1 MSGSKANTWDMTFP
15 LRSGVRAECRL
26 GDSKRIMATM
36 LRRDRAVETTEQ
48 APYGGSRESHAL
60 WAWIFYVL
68 QIRSK
73 KQDARGKS

>member
-1 MSGSKANTWDMTFP
+1 MSGSKANRWDMTFP

-26 GDSKRIMATM
+26 GESKRIMATT

-68 QIRSK
+68 QSPEVPRT
-73 KQDARGKS
+73 